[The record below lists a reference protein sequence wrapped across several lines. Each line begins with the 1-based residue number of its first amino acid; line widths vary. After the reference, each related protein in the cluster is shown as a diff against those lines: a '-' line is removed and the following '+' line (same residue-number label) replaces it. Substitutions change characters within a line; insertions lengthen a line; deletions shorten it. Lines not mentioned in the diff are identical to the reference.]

1 MRYLL
6 QNLMDHELEA
16 RKAYIYS
23 TLSLWTIPYDSSDGF
38 VTLQSI
44 PTNALDTLFIVGHN
58 YAVTEYLST
67 HEIQESCIV
76 IISCYKNLF
85 INKTLL
91 HSKRIYISRQNSQK
105 ESGLYNGHE
114 YGFMFNP
121 TESELMLY
129 NNRNSL
135 NFSKRLEAAFQRIK

>member
-67 HEIQESCIV
+67 HENE
-76 IISCYKNLF
+76 
-85 INKTLL
+85 
-91 HSKRIYISRQNSQK
+91 
-105 ESGLYNGHE
+105 
-114 YGFMFNP
+114 M
-121 TESELMLY
+121 
-129 NNRNSL
+129 
-135 NFSKRLEAAFQRIK
+135 